1 MDKKYNTVD
10 QQVKFVKELLA
21 ENPGAVIAVATYTP
35 EEFAE
40 LRKGENYQQFKSEER
55 QFAEA
60 LCRAGV
66 PARNIA
72 FVEID
77 SVGYYRFIAERKM
90 ELGEASRS
98 AYAAWLHNNANME

>member
-1 MDKKYNTVD
+1 MNLNIIR
-10 QQVKFVKELLA
+10 QQVEFVKQKLT
-21 ENPGAVIAVATYTP
+21 ENPGAVIALGTYTP
-35 EEFAE
+35 EKFAE
-40 LRKGENYQQFKSEER
+40 LRPGEDYNTFKREER
-55 QFAEA
+55 EFAEA

-66 PARNIA
+66 PAWQVS

-98 AYAAWLHNNANME
+98 AYAAWLVNNREK

>member
-1 MDKKYNTVD
+1 MDLNIIQ
-10 QQVKFVKELLA
+10 QQVAFVKQMIA
-21 ENPGAVIAVATYTP
+21 ENPGAVIAIATYTA

-40 LRKGENYQQFKSEER
+40 LRRGEDYNEFKRSERE
-55 QFAEA
+55 FAEA

-66 PARNIA
+66 PAHNIA

-77 SVGYYRFIAERKM
+77 SVGYYRFIAKRKM

-98 AYAAWLHNNANME
+98 AYAAWLNQNR

>member
-1 MDKKYNTVD
+1 MFNVID
-10 QQVKFVKELLA
+10 QQVAFVKSMVA
-21 ENPGAVIAVATYTP
+21 ENPGAVIAIATYTA

-40 LRKGENYQQFKSEER
+40 LRKGEDYNEFKRGER
-55 QFAEA
+55 EFAEA

-66 PARNIA
+66 PAHNIA

-77 SVGYYRFIAERKM
+77 SPGYYRFIAEQKM

-98 AYAAWLHNNANME
+98 AYAAWLNNNR

>member
-1 MDKKYNTVD
+1 MDSNIIQ
-10 QQVKFVKELLA
+10 QQVAFVKQMIT
-21 ENPGAVIAVATYTP
+21 ENPGAVLAIATYTA

-40 LRKGENYQQFKSEER
+40 LRKGEDYNEFKRSERE
-55 QFAEA
+55 FSEA

-66 PARNIA
+66 PAHNIA

-98 AYAAWLHNNANME
+98 AYAAWLNQNR

>member
-1 MDKKYNTVD
+1 MNNENSVIE
-10 QQVKFVKELLA
+10 QQVAFVKSLIA
-21 ENPGAVIAVATYTP
+21 ENPGAVIAVATYTA

-40 LRKGENYQQFKSEER
+40 LRKGENYTLFKQQER
-55 QFAEA
+55 KFAEA

-66 PARNIA
+66 PAGSVV

-98 AYAAWLHNNANME
+98 AYAAWLNQNR

>member
-1 MDKKYNTVD
+1 MTIIE
-10 QQVKFVKELLA
+10 QQVQFVKQKLS
-21 ENPGAVIAVATYTP
+21 ENPGAVIALATYTA

-40 LRKGENYQQFKSEER
+40 LRKGEDYNKFKRSERE
-55 QFAEA
+55 FAEA

-66 PARNIA
+66 PAHNIA

-90 ELGEASRS
+90 NLDESSRS
-98 AYAAWLHNNANME
+98 AYAAYLLNRGVSK

>member
-1 MDKKYNTVD
+1 MKNIIE
-10 QQVKFVKELLA
+10 QQVEFVKQMIR

-35 EEFAE
+35 EEFTE
-40 LRKGENYQQFKSEER
+40 LRKGEDYNQFKRQER
-55 QFAEA
+55 QFVEA

-66 PARNIA
+66 PAHNVA

-77 SVGYYRFIAERKM
+77 GSGYYRFIAERKM

-98 AYAAWLHNNANME
+98 AYAAWLLNNK

>member
-1 MDKKYNTVD
+1 MDSNIIQ
-10 QQVKFVKELLA
+10 QQVAFVKQMIA
-21 ENPGAVIAVATYTP
+21 ENPGAVLAIATYTA

-40 LRKGENYQQFKSEER
+40 LRKGEDYNEFKRSERE
-55 QFAEA
+55 FAEA

-66 PARNIA
+66 PAHNIA

-98 AYAAWLHNNANME
+98 AYAAWLNQNR

>member
-1 MDKKYNTVD
+1 MDFNIIE
-10 QQVKFVKELLA
+10 QQVLFVKQKLA
-21 ENPGAVIAVATYTP
+21 ENPGAIIALATYTQ

-40 LRKGENYQQFKSEER
+40 LRKGEDYNEFKRSERE
-55 QFAEA
+55 FTEA

-66 PARNIA
+66 PAWRVS

-77 SVGYYRFIAERKM
+77 SVGYYRFIAERNM

-98 AYAAWLHNNANME
+98 AYAAWLHNNTSVE

>member
-1 MDKKYNTVD
+1 MKSIID
-10 QQVKFVKELLA
+10 QQVQFVKEMIA

-40 LRKGENYQQFKSEER
+40 LRKGEDYNQFKRQER
-55 QFAEA
+55 QFVEA

-66 PARNIA
+66 PAHNIA

-77 SVGYYRFIAERKM
+77 SVGYYRFIAEKGM

-98 AYAAWLHNNANME
+98 AYAAYLLNRGK

>member
-1 MDKKYNTVD
+1 MDSNIIQ
-10 QQVKFVKELLA
+10 QQVAFVKQMIT
-21 ENPGAVIAVATYTP
+21 ENPGAVLAIATYTA

-40 LRKGENYQQFKSEER
+40 LRKGEDYNEFKRSERE
-55 QFAEA
+55 FAEA

-66 PARNIA
+66 PAHNIA

-98 AYAAWLHNNANME
+98 AYAAWLNQNR

>member
-1 MDKKYNTVD
+1 MSNENSVIE
-10 QQVKFVKELLA
+10 QQVALVQTLLA
-21 ENPGAVIAVATYTP
+21 ENPGAVIAVATYTA

-40 LRKGENYQQFKSEER
+40 LRKGENYALFKQQER
-55 QFAEA
+55 KFAEA
-60 LCRAGV
+60 LVNAGV
-66 PARNIA
+66 PAGRVV

-98 AYAAWLHNNANME
+98 AYAAWLNDNR

>member
-1 MDKKYNTVD
+1 MTIIE
-10 QQVKFVKELLA
+10 QQVRFVKQKLA
-21 ENPGAVIAVATYTP
+21 ENPGAVIALATYTA

-40 LRKGENYQQFKSEER
+40 LRRGEDYQRFKSEER

-66 PARNIA
+66 PAHSIA

-98 AYAAWLHNNANME
+98 AYAAWLLNNKQG

>member
-1 MDKKYNTVD
+1 MSIID
-10 QQVKFVKELLA
+10 QQVQFIKQKLA
-21 ENPGAVIAVATYTP
+21 ENPGAVLALATYTA

-40 LRKGENYQQFKSEER
+40 LRKGEDYNEFKRGER
-55 QFAEA
+55 EFAEA

-66 PARNIA
+66 PAHNIA

-77 SVGYYRFIAERKM
+77 SSGYYRFIAERKM

-98 AYAAWLHNNANME
+98 AYAAYLLNRGVSK

>member
-1 MDKKYNTVD
+1 MFNVID
-10 QQVKFVKELLA
+10 QQVAFVKSMVA
-21 ENPGAVIAVATYTP
+21 ENPGAVIAIATYTA

-40 LRKGENYQQFKSEER
+40 LRRGEDYNEFKRGER
-55 QFAEA
+55 EFVEA

-66 PARNIA
+66 PAHNIA

-98 AYAAWLHNNANME
+98 AYAAWLNNNR